1 VQLVGYA
8 RYDRGV
14 NREYSD
20 ETKSSLVDA
29 VAAATAAGALA
40 LDELELESKALI
52 RDLGESLTA
61 PELTAHLDA
70 YVRDSHLLL
79 DRQREQL
86 STFNIAFF
94 GRTGTGKSTLLSAFG
109 QLDGS
114 GVSPGFSDFT
124 TDVIPIDWNGCRL
137 WDTPGI
143 NGWGRTRRRA
153 DLEDAARKAVESA
166 DVVLLCFD
174 TQSQQASEFTKVAQW
189 VQAFGKPAIAVLNVR
204 NRRWRHSAKVT
215 RISERERHSRSVR
228 EHANNIRTELA
239 HIGLGGAAVV
249 AINTQRA
256 LFARATTPFH
266 GQSAKD
272 FDANRSEFGVA
283 YLHDASNFEVLEDLL
298 AASIT
303 SGGTELRLTS
313 LYAGMR
319 ALRERLATQIINER
333 NKSATAIELGDRS
346 LTTLLRV
353 LGYPDGPDRK
363 ALLGDSEPAFSQL
376 EQIRGEFTEASEG
389 SLARHSRGIITVALG
404 AVRTDSHLRA
414 EKVTEKIL
422 NGAKLSS
429 QQVRDAIFDEADID
443 AAEELVWK
451 SYEAF
456 LQRQLDLVPGVHTKT
471 GAEQQPTVSAQA
483 VGRFSYRA
491 ARAVQVAAKG
501 AGAAGAVLGFN
512 PVGWG
517 ILAVGAAGGKLLL
530 HTQGQQALTRAAAFR
545 DARDAVNG
553 YFDELDSRLREA
565 VLRHS
570 WVTAG
575 PVLSKHVEETLRHQ
589 RVHSQSLTAEGLV
602 KGIAPGR
609 SNGPTAGDVLAR
621 ATSAVENTRT
631 FSRDAEVWLGED
643 WLLTGQPRNHIDPS
657 TSLAVSQ
664 FDYGAGE
671 SVVFLEEAWAPVD
684 QTAVDL
690 WLKRCAQF
698 IQGSEDG
705 CAIASPRVVILGDYN
720 AGKST
725 LIRRLL
731 FEAGEHID
739 HEIEIR
745 ASATTSGAREYQVGR
760 YRLIDT
766 PGLQSGSSAHDLDA
780 RESLTGASLV
790 VVVLQVNLLIGDA
803 ELIRTLIDG
812 GRNSPSR
819 RSRTLFVINRADEL
833 GVDPVAA
840 PADFVNL
847 REQKAAELISTLASQ
862 GVEIDRGQIHI
873 VAADPYGIVGGDR
886 TATRESFGAHR
897 EWDGVQALID
907 MFTSATDTQVST
919 GTLLGQADTTMSSL
933 LAYHDQ
939 LTADIDALSGESTRR
954 TEDLSAVVN
963 GLGDLRV
970 LLGEARE
977 NLRRAINQGADVAR
991 QEIKNLGTIDRT
1003 KLTNAVDSWHQD
1015 PSFRQRIAD
1024 VTSRAADDLTLWA
1037 DTQTSVIG
1045 RRSALAQWTAGVQTT
1060 VTAPSAQSAAFA
1072 NAPKVVGDAGKYA
1085 AKAAKH
1091 LGQHKNVYD
1100 AGKKLGVKFKPWGA
1114 VKASKRFAKAGPVL
1128 IAVGAVADGVAMF
1141 QDHLAHKAWAKEE
1154 SAALRLIDRQA
1165 QEIEDSMITGSSG
1178 LIDSIA
1184 PVAKLLCELREH
1196 LDVLN
1201 EATGVQIDT
1210 MRDRLDSVSERIAD
1224 APHVHH
1230 E

>member
-1 VQLVGYA
+1 MTEA
-8 RYDRGV
+8 RSNDT
-14 NREYSD
+14 E
-20 ETKSSLVDA
+20 SSLIDA
-29 VAAATAAGALA
+29 VAAATAAGAVA

-70 YVRDSHLLL
+70 FVRDSHLLL

-94 GRTGTGKSTLLSAFG
+94 GRTGAGKSTLLSAFG

-114 GVSPGFSDFT
+114 GVSPGVSDFT
-124 TDVIPIDWNGCRL
+124 TDVIPVDWNGCRL

-204 NRRWRHSAKVT
+204 NRRWRHSAKVS

-239 HIGLGGAAVV
+239 RIGLGGAPVV

-256 LFARATTPFH
+256 LFARAATPFQ

-272 FDANRSEFGVA
+272 FDANRSEFGIA
-283 YLHDASNFEVLEDLL
+283 YLYDASNFEVLEDLL

-333 NKSATAIELGDRS
+333 NESATAIELGERGI
-346 LTTLLRV
+346 TTLLRV
-353 LGYPDGPDRK
+353 LGYPDGPERN

-376 EQIRGEFTEASEG
+376 EQIRGEFIEASEG
-389 SLARHSRGIITVALG
+389 SLARHSRGIITARLG
-404 AVRTDSHLRA
+404 AVRSDSHRRA
-414 EKVTEKIL
+414 EEVTEKIL
-422 NGAKLSS
+422 KGTKLSS
-429 QQVRDAIFDEADID
+429 QQVRDAIFDAARIG
-443 AAEELVWK
+443 AAEELAWK
-451 SYEAF
+451 SYETF
-456 LQRQLDLVPGVHTKT
+456 LQRQLDLVPGDHTKA

-491 ARAVQVAAKG
+491 ARVVQAAAKG
-501 AGAAGAVLGFN
+501 AGAAGAMLGFS

-517 ILAVGAAGGKLLL
+517 ILAVGAAGDFAGSKLLL
-530 HTQGQQALTRAAAFR
+530 HARGQQALTRAAAFR
-545 DARDAVNG
+545 DARDTVNG
-553 YFDELDSRLREA
+553 YFDELDTRLREA

-570 WVTAG
+570 WATAG
-575 PVLSKHVEETLRHQ
+575 PVLRQHVEQTLRHQ
-589 RVHSQSLTAEGLV
+589 RVHSQSLTAESLV
-602 KGIAPGR
+602 KGIAPAR
-609 SNGPTAGDVLAR
+609 SSGPTADDVLAR
-621 ATSAVENTRT
+621 ATSAVENART

-664 FDYGAGE
+664 FDYGTGK
-671 SVVFLEEAWAPVD
+671 SVGFLEEAWAPVD

-698 IQGSEDG
+698 VHGSGDDS
-705 CAIASPRVVILGDYN
+705 AIASPRVVILGDYS

-739 HEIEIR
+739 QEIEIR

-766 PGLQSGSSAHDLDA
+766 PGLQSGSSAHDLTA
-780 RESLTGASLV
+780 RESLSGASLV

-812 GRNSPSR
+812 GHNSPSR

-840 PADFVNL
+840 PSDFVNL

-862 GVEIDRGQIHI
+862 GVEINRGQIHI

-886 TATRESFGAHR
+886 TATRESFSAHR

-907 MFTSATDTQVST
+907 MFTDATDAEVLT
-919 GTLLGQADTTMSSL
+919 GTLLGQADATMSSL
-933 LAYHDQ
+933 LAYRDL
-939 LTADIDALSGESTRR
+939 LTADSDALSDENTRR
-954 TEDLSAVVN
+954 TDDLSAVAN

-970 LLGEARE
+970 LLDEVRE
-977 NLRRAINQGADVAR
+977 NLRRAINEGADVAR
-991 QEIKNLGTIDRT
+991 QDIENLGTIDRAALA
-1003 KLTNAVDSWHQD
+1003 KAVNSWHED
-1015 PSFRQRIAD
+1015 PSFDQRIDD
-1024 VTSRAADDLTLWA
+1024 VTSRAADDLAVWA

-1045 RRSALAQWTAGVQTT
+1045 RRSALAQWSAGVQTA
-1060 VTAPSAQSAAFA
+1060 VAAPSAQSAAFA

-1085 AKAAKH
+1085 ANAAKL
-1091 LGQHKNVYD
+1091 LGQRKYLYP
-1100 AGKKLGVKFKPWGA
+1100 AAKKLGVNFKPWGA
-1114 VKASKRFAKAGPVL
+1114 VKASKRFAKAGPIL
-1128 IAVGAVADGVAMF
+1128 MAVGAVADGVAMY
-1141 QDHLAHKAWAKEE
+1141 QDHSAHKAWAKEKSE
-1154 SAALRLIDRQA
+1154 ARRLIDRQA

-1178 LIDSIA
+1178 LIDSVA
-1184 PVAKLLCELREH
+1184 PVAELLCELRER
-1196 LDVLN
+1196 LDVLT

-1210 MRDRLDSVSERIAD
+1210 MRYRLDSVSESIAA
-1224 APHVHH
+1224 APYVRH